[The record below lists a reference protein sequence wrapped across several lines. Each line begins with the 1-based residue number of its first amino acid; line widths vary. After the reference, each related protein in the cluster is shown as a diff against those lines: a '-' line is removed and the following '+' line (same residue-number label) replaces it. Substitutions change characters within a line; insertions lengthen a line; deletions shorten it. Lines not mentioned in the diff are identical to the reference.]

1 MMVLYDRELE
11 KDNCGFGL
19 MAHME
24 GKSSHKLV
32 RTAISSL
39 ARMAHRG
46 GIGAD
51 GKTGDGCGLLLQ
63 KPDAFFRSIAEE
75 EGWNLGGRYGVGMV
89 FLSQNEAKAAVGR
102 WAIDEELEKE
112 SLTVVGWRDVPVDP
126 RVLGDFAEK
135 NMPRIVQVFFNG
147 PFGWGS
153 KDLERRLYMVR
164 RRVEKRVT
172 DDADFYI
179 ASLSNLV
186 TVYKGLCRPKDL
198 SHFYPDLAD
207 IRMQA
212 AICLFHQRFSTN
224 TLPRWQLAQ
233 PFRYLAHNGEIN
245 TINGNRQWVRSRS
258 YKLRSPLLP
267 DMSEAA
273 PFVNTSGSDSSSL
286 DNMLDLFL
294 AGGMDLFRAFRLLIP
309 PAWQNH
315 PNMDEDLRAFY
326 DFNSMHME
334 PWDGP
339 AGIVMSDGRFAACG
353 LDRNGLRP
361 ARYVVTKDGLIT
373 LASEV
378 GIWDYE
384 PDEVLE
390 KGRVGPG
397 ELLVI
402 DTLTGKRWTSWDID
416 QELKS
421 RHPYKK
427 WMQKCCQQTRSF
439 EQDEQLETGA
449 RSFSD
454 DRLLVY
460 QKLFGYTNE
469 ELEQVIKVLGETG
482 QEAIASMGDDA
493 PMAVLS
499 TGERSLYDYFRQ
511 MFAQVTNPPID
522 PLREKHV
529 MSLATCLGREQNVFD
544 EAQGHAYRVMF
555 SSPVLV
561 YSDLQQLLQLDQT
574 HYKNVMLD
582 LNYAAETG
590 LKNGI
595 ELLCEKAVDE
605 VADGAVLLILSDRRI
620 SPENLPIPAAMAVGA
635 IQRTLVENNVRCDT
649 NIIVETASCR
659 DPHHFA
665 VLLGMGA
672 TAVYPYLVYESLCH
686 LVDAGSLGV
695 SLRQAITNY
704 RKGID
709 KGLLKIL
716 SKMGIS
722 TIGSYR
728 CSQLFEAVGLSTEVT
743 ELCFN
748 GVVSRIEGAGF
759 ADFQQEQEKMAH
771 YAWKRRHKPL
781 LRGGLFKYI
790 YGGEYH
796 AYNPDV
802 VESLQKAVRT
812 GNFADYQLYADH
824 VNNRPVACLRDLLRL
839 KTVATPVPLED
850 VEAAEN
856 FYSRFDSAAM
866 SIGALSQEAHESLA
880 IGMNRLGGFS
890 NSGEGG
896 EDPSRFHTERV
907 SKIKQVASGRFGV
920 TPHYLMNA
928 EVIQIKMAQGAKP
941 GEGGQLPGHKVT
953 AQIAGL
959 RYSVPGVTLISPP
972 PHHDIYS
979 IEDLAQLIFDLKQ
992 INPGAR
998 VSVKLVSEP
1007 GVGTIAT
1014 GVVKACADLITIS
1027 GYDGGTG
1034 ASPLTSVKYAG
1045 SPWELGLAETQQA
1058 LVANGLRHK
1067 VQLQVDGGLKTGI
1080 DIIKA
1085 AILGAESFGF
1095 GTGPLISLG
1104 CKFLRICHL
1113 NNCATGVATQDET
1126 LRREYYAGVPEMV
1139 MNYFRFMVQETRTVM
1154 AGLGV
1159 KKLTDLIGRTDLLEE
1174 IEGIT
1179 SKQKKLVLGD
1189 ILESVP
1195 VPETSSLF
1203 FQEKNV
1209 PADPGRLNLKIE
1221 ERFRSAVENSSGGGG
1236 SYAIANTD
1244 RAVGARLSGKIAS
1257 LHGNNGMAHAPV
1269 HLLFN
1274 GTAGQSFGA
1283 WNAGGLNMVLTGDAN
1298 DYVGKGMAGGKLV
1311 IRPPLGVAYRSHKA
1325 VILGN
1330 TCLYGATGGR
1340 LYAAGC
1346 AGERFAVRNSGAKA
1360 VVEGIGDNGCEYMTG
1375 GIVTVLGE
1383 TGVNFGAGMTGG
1395 FAYVLDESGALGSRV
1410 NPELVELLS
1419 LENRGVL
1426 QEHLRGIVNRHFQET
1441 GSTWAER
1448 ILTGFDEHYVGLFK
1462 LVKPKTSDVAS
1473 LLGHRGNSPRETL
1486 AVVH

>member
-1 MMVLYDRELE
+1 MGLYDPELI

-19 MAHME
+19 MAQMKGE
-24 GKSSHKLV
+24 PSHKLV

-39 ARMAHRG
+39 ARMTHRG
-46 GIGAD
+46 GIAAD

-63 KPDAFFRSIAEE
+63 KPDGFFRAIAKE
-75 EGWNLGGRYGVGMV
+75 EGWSLGRRYGVGMI
-89 FLSQNEAKAAVGR
+89 FLNRDTVKAERAR
-102 WAIDEELEKE
+102 SIINQELKKE
-112 SLTVVGWRDVPVDP
+112 SLTVVGWRNVPVDKT
-126 RVLGDFAEK
+126 VLGELAEESL
-135 NMPRIVQVFFNG
+135 PTIVQVIFDG
-147 PFGWGS
+147 PFGWGA

-164 RRVEKRVT
+164 RRIEKRVT
-172 DDADFYI
+172 DDPDFYI

-186 TVYKGLCRPKDL
+186 IVYKGLCRPVDL
-198 SHFYPDLAD
+198 PHFYTDLAD
-207 IRMQA
+207 YRMQS

-224 TLPRWQLAQ
+224 TLPKWHLAQ

-245 TINGNRQWVRSRS
+245 TINGNRQWAKSRS
-258 YKLRSPLLP
+258 YKFKSPLLP
-267 DMSEAA
+267 DMSEVV

-286 DNMLDLFL
+286 DNMLELFL

-339 AGIVMSDGRFAACG
+339 AGIVMSDGRFVACG

-361 ARYVVTKDGLIT
+361 ARYIVTKDNLIT

-384 PDEVLE
+384 PDEVVE

-397 ELLVI
+397 ELLVV
-402 DTLTGKRWTSWDID
+402 DTLSGKRWTTWDID

-421 RHPYKK
+421 RHPYKQ
-427 WMQKCCQQTRSF
+427 WMEKCCRKLKPFDLNSPHDYGCRF
-439 EQDEQLETGA
+439 IG
-449 RSFSD
+449 D
-454 DRLLVY
+454 DKLLIY
-460 QKLFGYTNE
+460 QKVFGYTNE
-469 ELEQVIKVLGETG
+469 ELEQVVKVLAESG
-482 QEAIASMGDDA
+482 QEPIASMGDDA

-499 TGERSLYDYFRQ
+499 TKERSVYDYFRQ

-529 MSLATCLGREQNVFD
+529 MSLATCVGREQNVFD
-544 EAQGHAYRVMF
+544 EVQGHAYRVIF
-555 SSPVLV
+555 QSPVLV
-561 YSDLQQLLQLDQT
+561 YSDFQQLRQLDQA
-574 HYKNVMLD
+574 HYKHVILD
-582 LNYAAETG
+582 LNFPKELG
-590 LKNGI
+590 LQPAI
-595 ELLCEKAVDE
+595 EALCRLAFEGVGE
-605 VADGAVLLILSDRRI
+605 GAVLLILSDRNI
-620 SPENLPIPAAMAVGA
+620 APETLSIPAAMAVGA
-635 IQRTLVENNVRCDT
+635 VQQCLVENNVRCDS
-649 NIIVETASCR
+649 NIIVETASVK
-659 DPHHFA
+659 DSHHFA
-665 VLLGMGA
+665 VLFGLGA
-672 TAVYPYLVYESLCH
+672 TAVYPYLVYESLAQ
-686 LVDAGSLGV
+686 LVEEGSLHVG
-695 SLRQAITNY
+695 LGEAISNY

-716 SKMGIS
+716 SKMGIA
-722 TIGSYR
+722 TIASYR
-728 CSQLFEAVGLSTEVT
+728 CSQLFEAVGISKEVT

-748 GVVSRIEGAGF
+748 GIVSRIEGAGF
-759 ADFQQEQEKMAH
+759 DDFQRDLEKMNS
-771 YAWKRRHKPL
+771 YGWRRQHKPL
-781 LRGGLFKYI
+781 VRGGLFKYI
-790 YGGEYH
+790 HGGEYH

-802 VESLQKAVRT
+802 VQSLQKAVRS
-812 GNFADYQLYADH
+812 GKFEDYQSYSNY
-824 VNNRPVACLRDLLRL
+824 VNSRPVACLRDLLRL
-839 KTVATPVPLED
+839 KKKDESIPLD
-850 VEAAEN
+850 GVEPAEH
-856 FYSRFDSAAM
+856 FFKRFDSAAM

-880 IGMNRLGGFS
+880 IGMNRLGGYS

-896 EDPSRFHTERV
+896 EDPKRFNTERV

-928 EVIQIKMAQGAKP
+928 EVIQIKVAQGAKP

-953 AQIAGL
+953 AQIAAL
-959 RYSVPGVTLISPP
+959 RHSVPGVTLISPP

-992 INPGAR
+992 VNPKAQI
-998 VSVKLVSEP
+998 SVKLVSEP

-1014 GVVKACADLITIS
+1014 GVVKAYADMITIS

-1058 LVANGLRHK
+1058 LVANNLRHK
-1067 VQLQVDGGLKTGI
+1067 IRLQVDGGLKTGL

-1126 LRREYYAGVPEMV
+1126 LRREYFSGVPDMV
-1139 MNYFRFMVQETRTVM
+1139 MNYFRFMVHETRMGM
-1154 AGLGV
+1154 AELGV
-1159 KKLTDLIGRTDLLEE
+1159 KKLTDLIGRTDLLEA

-1179 SKQKKLVLGD
+1179 AKQQKLDLASL
-1189 ILESVP
+1189 LETVKP
-1195 VPETSSLF
+1195 QAKGGLF
-1203 FQEKNV
+1203 FREANT
-1209 PADPGRLNLKIE
+1209 PDDPGKLNLE
-1221 ERFRSAVENSSGGGG
+1221 LLNRFTEAAESSTGGGG
-1236 SYAIANTD
+1236 SFTISNTD
-1244 RAVGARLSGKIAS
+1244 RSVGALLSGKIAS
-1257 LHGNNGMAHAPV
+1257 IHGNKGMKRSPINVA
-1269 HLLFN
+1269 FN

-1311 IRPPLGVAYRSHKA
+1311 IRPPHGVAYKSHEA
-1325 VILGN
+1325 VIIGN
-1330 TCLYGATGGR
+1330 TCLYGATGGH
-1340 LYAAGC
+1340 LYAAGR
-1346 AGERFAVRNSGAKA
+1346 AGERFCVRNSGAKV

-1375 GIVTVLGE
+1375 GIVTILGD

-1395 FAYVLDESGALGSRV
+1395 FAYILDESGSFESRV
-1410 NPELVELLS
+1410 NTELIEVLN
-1419 LENRGVL
+1419 LENRAVL
-1426 QEHLRGIVNRHFQET
+1426 QEHLRGIISGHYQET
-1441 GSTWAER
+1441 GSTRAER
-1448 ILTGFDEHYVGLFK
+1448 ILTGFEEQYAGLFK
-1462 LVKPKTSDVAS
+1462 LVKPKTSDVET
-1473 LLGHRGNSPRETL
+1473 LLGHRGTSPKETL
-1486 AVVH
+1486 KVVY

>member
-1 MMVLYDRELE
+1 MPLYDPEVV

-19 MAHME
+19 MAHMHGE
-24 GKSSHKLV
+24 ASHKLV
-32 RTAISSL
+32 RTAITSL

-46 GIGAD
+46 GIAAD
-51 GKTGDGCGLLLQ
+51 GRTGDGCGLLLQ
-63 KPDAFFRSIAEE
+63 KPDSFFQAIASE
-75 EGWNLGGRYGVGMV
+75 EGWSLGGRYGVGMI
-89 FLSQNEAKAAVGR
+89 FLNQNTEKAESARKVVN
-102 WAIDEELEKE
+102 EELEKE
-112 SLTVVGWRDVPVDP
+112 TLTLVGWRDVPVDKT
-126 RVLGDFAEK
+126 VLGDFAEK
-135 NMPRIVQVFFNG
+135 TMPRIVQVFFNG

-164 RRVEKRVT
+164 RRVEKRINN
-172 DDADFYI
+172 DPDFYV

-186 TVYKGLCRPKDL
+186 LVYKGLCRPVDL
-198 SHFYPDLAD
+198 SKFFPDLAD
-207 IRMQA
+207 FRMKS

-224 TLPRWQLAQ
+224 TLPKWPLAQ

-245 TINGNRQWVRSRS
+245 TITGNRQWSKSRS
-258 YKLRSPLLP
+258 YKFSSPLLP
-267 DMSEAA
+267 DMIEAL

-286 DNMLDLFL
+286 DNMLELFL

-361 ARYVVTKDGLIT
+361 ARYVVTKDKLIT

-384 PDEVLE
+384 PDEVVE

-402 DTLTGKRWTSWDID
+402 DTLSGKRWTSWDID
-416 QELKS
+416 RELKS
-421 RHPYKK
+421 RHPYRK
-427 WMQKCCQQTRSF
+427 WMDTCCQKLKPFDTTDKEKAEVRVL
-439 EQDEQLETGA
+439 D
-449 RSFSD
+449 D
-454 DRLLVY
+454 DRLLIY

-469 ELEQVIKVLGETG
+469 ELEQVIQVLAETG
-482 QEAIASMGDDA
+482 QEPVASMGDDA

-499 TGERSLYDYFRQ
+499 TRERSLYDYFRQ

-529 MSLATCLGREQNVFD
+529 MSLVTCVGREQNVFD
-544 EAQGHAYRVMF
+544 EVRGHAYRVIF
-555 SSPVLV
+555 QSPVLV
-561 YSDLQQLLQLDQT
+561 YSDLQQLLRLNQT
-574 HYKNVMLD
+574 HYKHAVLE
-582 LNYAAETG
+582 LNYQPEIDLKSAIEKLCDRAQKEAEG
-590 LKNGI
+590 
-595 ELLCEKAVDE
+595 
-605 VADGAVLLILSDRRI
+605 GAVLLVISDRNI
-620 SPENLPIPAAMAVGA
+620 HPETCTIPAAMAVGA
-635 IQRTLVENNVRCDT
+635 VQQTLVEHSLRCDT
-649 NIIVETASCR
+649 NIIVETASVK
-659 DPHHFA
+659 DSHHFA

-672 TAVYPYLVYESLCH
+672 TAIYPYLVYESLAQ
-686 LVDAGSLGV
+686 LAGEGKLKVGV
-695 SLRQAITNY
+695 FEAISNY

-722 TIGSYR
+722 TIASYR
-728 CSQLFEAVGLSTEVT
+728 CSQLFEAVGIGQEVIK
-743 ELCFN
+743 LCFN

-759 ADFQQEQEKMAH
+759 EDFQRDQDKLTH
-771 YAWKRRHKPL
+771 YAWKRQHKPL

-790 YGGEYH
+790 HGGEYH

-802 VESLQKAVRT
+802 VMALQRAVRS
-812 GNFADYQLYADH
+812 GDFADYQAYSSH
-824 VNNRPVACLRDLLRL
+824 VNNRPVACLRDLLQLR
-839 KTVATPVPLED
+839 KGAKPIPINE
-850 VEAAEN
+850 VEPAEN
-856 FYSRFDSAAM
+856 FFNRFDSAAM

-896 EDPSRFHTERV
+896 EDPARFGTERV

-920 TPHYLMNA
+920 TPYYLMNA

-953 AQIAGL
+953 AQIAAL

-992 INPGAR
+992 LNPTAR
-998 VSVKLVSEP
+998 ISVKLVSEP

-1014 GVVKACADLITIS
+1014 GVVKAYADMITIS

-1067 VQLQVDGGLKTGI
+1067 VRLQVDGGLKTGL

-1126 LRREYYAGVPEMV
+1126 LRKEYYAGVPDMV
-1139 MNYFRFMVQETRTVM
+1139 MNYFRFMVKETRMLM
-1154 AGLGV
+1154 AELGV
-1159 KKLTDLIGRTDLLEE
+1159 QNLTDLIGRTDLLEE
-1174 IEGIT
+1174 VEGGT
-1179 SKQKKLVLGD
+1179 ERQQKLVLAPL
-1189 ILESVP
+1189 LETTGP
-1195 VPETSSLF
+1195 PAGSSLF
-1203 FQEKNV
+1203 FKEANR
-1209 PADPGRLNLKIE
+1209 PNDPGKLNLVLL
-1221 ERFRSAVENSSGGGG
+1221 ERFREEIETSSGGGG
-1236 SYAIANTD
+1236 SFPIYNTD
-1244 RAVGARLSGKIAS
+1244 RTVGAALSGKIAS
-1257 LHGNNGMAHAPV
+1257 IYGNNGMKDAPL
-1269 HLLFN
+1269 HLHFS
-1274 GTAGQSFGA
+1274 GSAGQSFGA
-1283 WNAGGLNMVLTGDAN
+1283 WNAGGLHMILTGDAN

-1311 IRPPLGVAYRSHKA
+1311 VRPPNGVAYKSHEA
-1325 VILGN
+1325 VIMGN

-1340 LYAAGC
+1340 LYAAGR
-1346 AGERFAVRNSGAKA
+1346 AGERFCVRNSGAWV

-1375 GIVTVLGE
+1375 GIVTILGD

-1395 FAYVLDESGALGSRV
+1395 FAYVLDEDGTFVSRV
-1410 NPELVELLS
+1410 NPELVELLA
-1419 LENRGVL
+1419 LDGRAVL
-1426 QEHLRGIVNRHFQET
+1426 QEHLRGIINAHYQET
-1441 GSTWAER
+1441 NSARAER
-1448 ILTGFDEHYVGLFK
+1448 ILTGFDEHYAWLFK
-1462 LVKPKTSDVAS
+1462 LVKPKTSDVET

-1486 AVVH
+1486 AVVY